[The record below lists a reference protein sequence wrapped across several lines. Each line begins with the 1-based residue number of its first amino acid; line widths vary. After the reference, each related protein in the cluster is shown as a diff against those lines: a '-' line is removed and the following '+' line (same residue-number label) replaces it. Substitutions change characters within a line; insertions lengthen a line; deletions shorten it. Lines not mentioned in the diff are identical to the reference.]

1 MKKMKRILLFFPVIV
16 LVTSLYGNTG
26 IAQDIETLWVWIA
39 LFALGVIGILIL
51 FVSSKQ
57 MTKIEKL
64 HQEMLEKQM
73 EIEQTQ
79 SLFLANMSE
88 NIHDIIEKTYKKVP
102 MKDAEVFHTEV
113 LKGKRLIDVTNDLI
127 EFLRLKSKKVE
138 ITHEKF
144 NLNNVLNE
152 VSGSVCSKFKGH
164 SAELIFDIDNNIPRY
179 LIGDS
184 LNLEKTLHNLL
195 EYMLSQ
201 TAYGEITLEISMFG
215 NYEERIELQFKLTDM
230 GKGLSEEEIDTL
242 FIPVYNEE
250 RKEYR
255 GLGLFVAK
263 ELVTMMGGEL
273 AVQSILGKGTTFAVT
288 LPFEMLD
295 PNNRRNYRLPEK
307 GLTAKKV
314 FIVDRNYNSVL
325 AIKKMFAY
333 FKHDVKVMSKE
344 EFLKHMPKLTPYDI
358 VILDESL
365 FNVRIIEYLET
376 LKDEKDLKVIALNSL
391 LEKDEESEMDK
402 VVDKILTKPLNQERI
417 FELILNLYTL
427 KQIKEEYAEEAE
439 TKVCALTHQGEIHE
453 AANISQTSFKDFS
466 GMRLLIVEDDV
477 INQKVLSNILK
488 VSGIVITIANNGR
501 EAVNII
507 KESSEPFDL
516 VLMDINMP
524 VMDGY
529 VATQMIRLESEY
541 DDLPIVAFTAL
552 ALESEREKIFN
563 SGMNAYLTKPL
574 NIGKLYTVFKM
585 YRDTHN
591 SEISEDEKEH
601 KISKEILD
609 VKRGIAYANNN
620 AGFYIE
626 ILKEF
631 NDAYGKSAELF
642 AKLVREYRYE
652 QIKMLCLDMKG
663 LTGTIGAKEMFGL
676 IIEIHQKILY
686 HQEDVLVNYVE
697 RYEESLK
704 RLMEEIRRYVSQE

>member
-1 MKKMKRILLFFPVIV
+1 V
-16 LVTSLYGNTG
+16 LTSLYGSSDTV
-26 IAQDIETLWVWIA
+26 QEIETLWVWIA
-39 LFALGVIGILIL
+39 LFALGFIGILIL
-51 FVSSKQ
+51 FISSKQ

-73 EIEQTQ
+73 KIEQTQ
-79 SLFLANMSE
+79 SLFLANISE
-88 NIHDIIEKTYKKVP
+88 NIHDIIEKTYKEVP
-102 MKDAEVFHTEV
+102 KKDTAVFHEEV
-113 LKGKRLIDVTNDLI
+113 AKGKRLIDVTNDLI
-127 EFLRLKSKKVE
+127 KFLRLKSKKVE
-138 ITHEKF
+138 INREKF

-164 SAELIFDIDNNIPRY
+164 PAELIFDIDNNIPRY

-195 EYMLSQ
+195 EYALNQ
-201 TAYGEITLEISMFG
+201 TEEGEITLEISMFG

-230 GKGLSEEEIDTL
+230 GMGLSKKEIDTL
-242 FIPVYNEE
+242 FIPVYDEE
-250 RKEYR
+250 SKTYS
-255 GLGLFVAK
+255 GLGMFVAK
-263 ELVTMMGGEL
+263 ELIAMMGGEL
-273 AVQSILGKGTTFAVT
+273 VVQSVVGKGTTFAVT

-307 GLTAKKV
+307 ALTTKKI

-333 FKHDVKVMSKE
+333 FRHDIKVMSKE
-344 EFLKHMPKLTPYDI
+344 DFLKHMPKLMPYDI
-358 VILDESL
+358 VILEESL
-365 FNVRIIEYLET
+365 FNVRTIEYLEK
-376 LKDEKDLKVIALNSL
+376 LKEEKDLKVIALNSL
-391 LEKDEESEMDK
+391 LEKDEESQMND
-402 VVDKILTKPLNQERI
+402 VVDKVLTKPLNQERI
-417 FELILNLYTL
+417 FELIINLYTL
-427 KQIKEEYAEEAE
+427 KQIKADYKEEVE
-439 TKVCALTHQGEIHE
+439 TKAHALTHRGEIHE
-453 AANISQTSFKDFS
+453 ALNISQTSFKDFS
-466 GMRLLIVEDDV
+466 GMHLLIVEDDV

-488 VSGIVITIANNGR
+488 TSGIEITIANNGR
-501 EAVNII
+501 EAVNMI
-507 KESSEPFDL
+507 KERSEPFDL

-585 YRDTHN
+585 YREVPDRIR
-591 SEISEDEKEH
+591 SDEEKTDE
-601 KISKEILD
+601 ISKEILD
-609 VKRGIAYANNN
+609 IKRGIAYANNN

-631 NDAYGKSAELF
+631 NDAYGHTAELF
-642 AKLVREYRYE
+642 AKLVREHRYE

-697 RYEESLK
+697 RYEKSLK
-704 RLMEEIRRYVSQE
+704 RLTEEIDRYVSQE